1 MEKRTANGIGYI
13 TGAWPL
19 DTMKSTLVFIHGAAG
34 SSDFWSAQVQGLAGR
49 ANTVAIDLPGHGQS
63 DGSGCDRVEDYAR
76 SVVNFIDA
84 IDTKKTIP
92 CGISLGGAITQQLMV
107 DYPDLFEAGI
117 LICTGSKLRVAPDI
131 FNAIAKGM
139 DYYAEMITKL
149 VASKATHP
157 DRLKRFKS
165 DTARCKSEVVVKD
178 FQACDGFDVMG
189 RIGSIIAPV
198 LVVTAEDDQV
208 TPPKYGDFLEN
219 SISAASRVHLMDAGH
234 IVPMEK
240 PEEINQAIAEFLD
253 RTGL

>member
-13 TGAWPL
+13 TGVWPL
-19 DTMKSTLVFIHGAAG
+19 DSMKSTLVFIHGAAG

-49 ANTVAIDLPGHGQS
+49 INTVAIDLPGHGQS
-63 DGSGCDRVEDYAR
+63 DGSGYDRVEDYAR
-76 SVVNFIDA
+76 SVVNFINA
-84 IDTKKTIP
+84 IDIKKIIP
-92 CGISLGGAITQQLMV
+92 CGISLGGAITQQLML

-131 FNAIAKGM
+131 FNAIAEGM
-139 DYYAEMITKL
+139 DYYAEMITKF
-149 VASKATHP
+149 VASKMTHP
-157 DRLKRFKS
+157 DRLRRFKS

-178 FQACDGFDVMG
+178 FRACDGFDVMG
-189 RIGSIIAPV
+189 RIGSISAPV

-219 SISAASRVHLMDAGH
+219 SISAASRTHVKDAGH

-240 PEEINQAIAEFLD
+240 PEEINQAIADFLD